1 MTRVHL
7 SRLASLVACILCLFA
22 ASSSAQP
29 VPPGS
34 GTPAKPPA
42 AEPPSAKPPAPA
54 SGAPAASGAP
64 PRAPAGSAAP
74 DEPSAPD
81 PHAGGVPPG
90 HPRVSPSDGE
100 MGFNPVP
107 DRSTPSPLVPKHT
120 IEVRVV
126 DADGKAL
133 PGVPVKL
140 GILRQSVAAGEER
153 EHRTVTA
160 DASGIARFEK
170 LPGHDTSY
178 SYRVSVTR
186 DGANFA
192 APPFNLDENNGQQVI
207 LHLYDVVR
215 DLSATRLGMFGML
228 FVETRDDV
236 FQFEVMFRVFNIG
249 RTAWVPQDVSIG
261 LPSGWKG
268 FRAQDA
274 MSDIRFESIDD
285 RVVLKGTF
293 TPGQHEVGF
302 TFQVPNG
309 QTERRSFDIRLP
321 PRVGQMQVIAAAP
334 QTMDLEVAG
343 FEAARPMPARD
354 GSRNLVAVKRM
365 RPGESA
371 LERLTITLTGIP
383 TRGPGAW
390 IAVAIALTV
399 VGAGLFFALKK
410 RPQQVAKAP
419 EELIE
424 AQELILEELVR
435 LTQAHARG
443 EIGPKTFERARQGLL
458 DAAARLNQQL
468 DQVAS

>member
-1 MTRVHL
+1 M
-7 SRLASLVACILCLFA
+7 
-22 ASSSAQP
+22 
-29 VPPGS
+29 
-34 GTPAKPPA
+34 PA
-42 AEPPSAKPPAPA
+42 
-54 SGAPAASGAP
+54 
-64 PRAPAGSAAP
+64 
-74 DEPSAPD
+74 
-81 PHAGGVPPG
+81 G
-90 HPRVSPSDGE
+90 HPRVSPSDSE
-100 MGFNPVP
+100 LGFNPVP

-126 DADGKAL
+126 DADGKPL

-153 EHRTVTA
+153 EHRTATA
-160 DASGIARFEK
+160 DASGIVRFDK

-192 APPFNLDENNGQQVI
+192 AAPFNLDENNGQQVI

-215 DLSATRLGMFGML
+215 DLQTTRLGMFAML
-228 FVETRDDV
+228 YVETRDDV

-249 RTAWVPQDVSIG
+249 RTAWVPQNITIG
-261 LPSGWKG
+261 LPKGWKA

-274 MSDIRFESIDD
+274 MSDVRFESVDD
-285 RVVLKGTF
+285 RVELHGTF

-302 TFQVPNG
+302 QFQVPND

-343 FEAARPMPARD
+343 FDAAQPTAARD
-354 GSRNLVAVKRM
+354 GSRNLVATKRM
-365 RPGESA
+365 KPGDGA
-371 LERLTITLTGIP
+371 LERVTITLSGIP

-390 IAVAIALTV
+390 IAVAIALAAV
-399 VGAGLFFALKK
+399 AAGLFFALRKQ
-410 RPQQVAKAP
+410 PEEAAKAP

-435 LTQAHARG
+435 LTQAHERG
-443 EIGPKTFERARQGLL
+443 EIGPKTFQRARQGLL
-458 DAAARLNQQL
+458 DAAARLNHQL
-468 DQVAS
+468 THSAS

>member
-1 MTRVHL
+1 M
-7 SRLASLVACILCLFA
+7 
-22 ASSSAQP
+22 
-29 VPPGS
+29 
-34 GTPAKPPA
+34 PA
-42 AEPPSAKPPAPA
+42 
-54 SGAPAASGAP
+54 
-64 PRAPAGSAAP
+64 
-74 DEPSAPD
+74 
-81 PHAGGVPPG
+81 G
-90 HPRVSPSDGE
+90 HPRVSPSDSE
-100 MGFNPVP
+100 LGFNPVP

-120 IEVRVV
+120 IEVHVV
-126 DADGKAL
+126 DANGKAL
-133 PGVPVKL
+133 PGVEVKL
-140 GILRQSVAAGEER
+140 GILRQSVAAGEDR
-153 EHRTVTA
+153 EHRTATS
-160 DASGIARFEK
+160 DASGIVRFDK

-178 SYRVSVTR
+178 SYRISVTR

-215 DLSATRLGMFGML
+215 DLAATRLGMFGML

-249 RTAWVPQDVSIG
+249 RTAWVPENVSIG
-261 LPSGWKG
+261 LPQGWKA

-274 MSDIRFESIDD
+274 MSDIRFENIDD
-285 RVVLKGTF
+285 RVVLRGTF

-302 TFQVPNG
+302 TFQVPND

-343 FEAARPMPARD
+343 FDAAKPMAGND
-354 GSRNLVAVKRM
+354 GSRNLVTIKRM
-365 RPGESA
+365 QPGDGA
-371 LERLTITLTGIP
+371 LERLTITLSGIP

-390 IAVAIALTV
+390 IAVGIAIAV
-399 VGAGLFFALKK
+399 VAAGLFFALRRDPDHKDE
-410 RPQQVAKAP
+410 KAP

-424 AQELILEELVR
+424 AQELILDELVR

-443 EIGPKTFERARQGLL
+443 DIGPKTFEKARRGLL

-468 DQVAS
+468 GSPAS